1 MRKVVSN
8 MLRVE
13 NLSSGYGTITIL
25 RDISFEMEKGDIVT
39 IIGRNGVGKSTLIKT
54 LIGLN
59 KSKTG
64 RIFFKEKDITHMQA
78 HERARMGIGYVPQGH
93 GVFPLLTVEENLRM
107 GLLNARDSK
116 DKALQMAYEYFPR
129 LKERCSQKAGT
140 LSGGEQAML
149 SIARTVIGKPALILL
164 DEPSEGI
171 QPNLATQI
179 GEIVCLCSRE
189 LNIAVILAEQHIGL
203 IQMCSEK
210 CCAVDKGIIVGRLT
224 SEEVKDYN
232 YLKKYL
238 SV

>member
-1 MRKVVSN
+1 
-8 MLRVE
+8 MLTVE

-25 RDISFEMEKGDIVT
+25 RDISFEMKKGDIVT
-39 IIGRNGVGKSTLIKT
+39 VIGRNGVGKSTLIKT
-54 LIGLN
+54 LVGLN
-59 KSKTG
+59 KTKLG
-64 RIFFKEKDITHMQA
+64 RIIFKGTDITHMKA

-93 GVFPLLTVEENLRM
+93 GVFPLLTVEENLKM
-107 GLLNARDSK
+107 GLLNARDPM
-116 DKALQMAYEYFPR
+116 DKSLQMAYDYFPR
-129 LKERCSQKAGT
+129 LKERCNQKAGT

-149 SIARTVIGKPALILL
+149 SIARTVIGKPSLILL

-171 QPNLATQI
+171 QPNLAMQI
-179 GEIVCLCSRE
+179 GEIVCLCSKE

-210 CCAVDKGIIVGRLT
+210 CCCVVDKGIIVSRLT

-232 YLKKYL
+232 CLKKYL

>member
-1 MRKVVSN
+1 

-25 RDISFEMEKGDIVT
+25 RDISFEMKKGDIVT

-59 KSKTG
+59 KTKLG
-64 RIFFKEKDITHMQA
+64 RIFFKDKDITHMKA

-107 GLLNARDSK
+107 GLLNARDPRDSR
-116 DKALQMAYEYFPR
+116 DKSLQMAYDYFPR

-149 SIARTVIGKPALILL
+149 SIARTVIGKPSLILL

-179 GEIVCLCSRE
+179 GEIVCLCSKE

-224 SEEVKDYN
+224 SEEAKDYN
-232 YLKKYL
+232 CLKKYL